1 MKKCKILSIIILL
14 IIVLIGG
21 FFIKKHFDDNK
32 ALENQMDEL
41 DTPSG
46 TKIDDSSEDSSDDD
60 LSELKIK
67 GYILS
72 INDSNVDL
80 NELLQKTNLED
91 KTPVH
96 GQLSSSYNSAAI
108 IETNQK
114 IGPLYL
120 VDCKY
125 NKNTKKYSIDKDS
138 KQLITDFIQYCD
150 VLVFLHEVDSSV
162 AKKAILV
169 EKGDKSYY
177 YPLSTEFLDDLSGQ
191 DLIENK

>member
-1 MKKCKILSIIILL
+1 MKKGKILSIIILL

-80 NELLQKTNLED
+80 NELLQKTNLQD
-91 KTPVH
+91 RTPVH
-96 GQLSSSYNSAAI
+96 GQLSFSYNSAAI

-125 NKNTKKYSIDKDS
+125 DKNTKKYSIDKDS

-150 VLVFLHEVDSSV
+150 VLVFFHEVDSSV

>member
-1 MKKCKILSIIILL
+1 MKKGKILSIIILL

-46 TKIDDSSEDSSDDD
+46 IKIDDSSEDSSDDD

-72 INDSNVDL
+72 IIDSNVDL
-80 NELLQKTNLED
+80 NELLQKTNLQD
-91 KTPVH
+91 RTPVH

-125 NKNTKKYSIDKDS
+125 DKNTKKYSIDKDS

>member
-1 MKKCKILSIIILL
+1 MKKGKILSIIILL

-108 IETNQK
+108 METNQK

-125 NKNTKKYSIDKDS
+125 DKETKKYSIKEDS

>member
-1 MKKCKILSIIILL
+1 MKKNKLLYIIILL

-21 FFIKKHFDDNK
+21 FFIKNHFDDNK
-32 ALENQMDEL
+32 ALENQTDEL

-46 TKIDDSSEDSSDDD
+46 TKIEDNSEDDSSDD
-60 LSELKIK
+60 LSNLELK
-67 GYILS
+67 GYTLS
-72 INDSNVDL
+72 INNDSVDL
-80 NELLQKTNLED
+80 NALLEKTNLQD

-96 GQLSSSYNSAAI
+96 GQLSSNYNSAII

-114 IGPLYL
+114 IGPIYL

-125 NKNTKKYSIDKDS
+125 DKNSKQYSIETGS
-138 KQLITDFIQYCD
+138 KQLITDFLQYCD
-150 VLVFLHEVDSSV
+150 VLVFLHEIDSPI

-177 YPLSTEFLDDLSGQ
+177 YPLSTEYLDDLSGQ
-191 DLIENK
+191 ILVENK